1 MAVPSVSGRPFSSL
15 AASTGTSSTA
25 PAAST
30 GTASSTSLVGKIG
43 TVTAEDSRDTFLK
56 LLVAQ
61 LEHQDP
67 LKPME
72 NADFTAQLAQFSM
85 LEQLEAMNKNLRSMV
100 DAQQGLNGLEAKMQA
115 TSPVGKEVAIK
126 GDTTQVH
133 DGHATKLAYNLAA
146 PSAHVSIEILNGAGQ
161 PVQVFEE
168 TNKAAGQYAVPL
180 YGKDKRA
187 KKLPDGVY
195 AVRVTAKDGAGQ
207 PVAVETFIQGRVN
220 GVEYGTDQPYFLM
233 NKNRVAFS
241 DIVSIQH

>member
-1 MAVPSVSGRPFSSL
+1 MAIPSVSGQPFSSL

-25 PAAST
+25 ST
-30 GTASSTSLVGKIG
+30 GTASSTSLVGKTG
-43 TVTAEDSRDTFLK
+43 TVTAEESRDTFLK

-61 LEHQDP
+61 LAHQDP

-100 DAQQGLNGLEAKMQA
+100 DAQQGLNGLETKMQA
-115 TSPVGKEVAIK
+115 TSLVGKEVTIK
-126 GDTTQVH
+126 GNSIQVH
-133 DGHATKLAYNLAA
+133 SGHATKLAYNLPA

-161 PVQVFEE
+161 PIQVFNE
-168 TNKAAGQYAVPL
+168 TNKPAGQYTVPR
-180 YGKDKRA
+180 YGKDDRA

-195 AVRVTAKDGAGQ
+195 TARVTAKDGAGQ

-220 GVEYGTDQPYFLM
+220 GVEYGADQPYFLM

-241 DIVSIQH
+241 DIVSIQN